1 MILGTYDPTY
11 GELLEDQWL
20 LKLRDDHA
28 YEWDEAKR
36 KHVVKAT
43 YKTGFLTKLTKK
55 GELPKSFESWGG
67 SHYGESGH
75 SLPIYVFQ
83 ENYRTGW
90 KLISWRFGKSQ
101 NWARMKHPEGFIVEI
116 YLDNFLDV
124 VKETAMDQGEILDE
138 YKWVDNKLVMK

>member
-1 MILGTYDPTY
+1 MILGTYDETY

-20 LKLRDDHA
+20 LKLREDKVWNP
-28 YEWDEAKR
+28 EKR
-36 KHVVKAT
+36 IWEEGLQ
-43 YKTGFLTKLTKK
+43 KTGFLSKLTKK